1 MEAAKL
7 AAVSIATSRDVHS
20 GKCLERR
27 AFHISRKKNKSGACT
42 KDRQTGS
49 DTFLT
54 PFVLKIVKTFCI
66 LKV

>member
-49 DTFLT
+49 DTFLNGS
-54 PFVLKIVKTFCI
+54 VESAAYNNIR
-66 LKV
+66 

>member
-49 DTFLT
+49 DTAICIKNSKNFLYIKS
-54 PFVLKIVKTFCI
+54 LG
-66 LKV
+66 

>member
-20 GKCLERR
+20 DKCLERR

-49 DTFLT
+49 DTFLN
-54 PFVLKIVKTFCI
+54 VSV
-66 LKV
+66 